1 MSVTNITDLAEVVG
15 EVVKSASS
23 FDFYCTESNAQGVY
37 NGKPSEDESTC
48 YIGKDPVPVWNNG
61 TLCTP
66 VVCCGRT
73 VVVCYALPPSRM
85 GNAGLP

>member
-37 NGKPSEDESTC
+37 NGTPPEDESTC
-48 YIGKDPVPVWNNG
+48 YIGKDPVPV
-61 TLCTP
+61 
-66 VVCCGRT
+66 
-73 VVVCYALPPSRM
+73 
-85 GNAGLP
+85 

>member
-37 NGKPSEDESTC
+37 NGKPSEDEFTC
-48 YIGKDPVPVWNNG
+48 YIGKDPVPV
-61 TLCTP
+61 
-66 VVCCGRT
+66 
-73 VVVCYALPPSRM
+73 
-85 GNAGLP
+85 